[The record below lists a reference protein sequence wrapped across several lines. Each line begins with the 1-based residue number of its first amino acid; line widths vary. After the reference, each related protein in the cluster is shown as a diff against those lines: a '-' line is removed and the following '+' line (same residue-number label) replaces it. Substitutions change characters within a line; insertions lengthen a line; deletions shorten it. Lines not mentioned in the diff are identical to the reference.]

1 MAARVVRIQ
10 DIDAIATAGVHWHP
24 LRRALA
30 ITAFRTNGYTA
41 DAGELLI
48 EPHDETDGAEEEMYV
63 LITGRATF
71 TVDGEE
77 IDATPGT
84 VVYCPDP
91 GSHRTAVATAAGTL
105 ALAVGNRAGAA
116 GAPSAWEHRFAA
128 TPAKASGELDRA
140 YEIASVGLADH
151 PEDANLHYDLAC
163 FSALGGHRERALEHW
178 RTAVALNPRARV
190 WAEDDADLDPIRDE
204 LQLGPP

>member
-1 MAARVVRIQ
+1 MPARVVRI
-10 DIDAIATAGVHWHP
+10 DEIEAIATAGVHWHP
-24 LRRALA
+24 LRRTLG

-48 EPHDETDGAEEEMYV
+48 EPHTEADGSEEEMYV

-91 GSHRTAVATAAGTL
+91 ASHRTAVATEAGTL

-116 GAPSAWEHRFAA
+116 GPPSAWEHRFAA
-128 TPAKASGELDRA
+128 APAKQGGDYDRA
-140 YEIASVGLADH
+140 YEIAAVALADH
-151 PEDANLHYDLAC
+151 SEDANLHYDLAC
-163 FSALGGHRERALEHW
+163 FAALGGHRERALEHW
-178 RTAVALNPRARV
+178 RTSVSLNPRARK
-190 WAEDDADLDPIRDE
+190 WAEDDADLDPIRDD
-204 LQLGPP
+204 L